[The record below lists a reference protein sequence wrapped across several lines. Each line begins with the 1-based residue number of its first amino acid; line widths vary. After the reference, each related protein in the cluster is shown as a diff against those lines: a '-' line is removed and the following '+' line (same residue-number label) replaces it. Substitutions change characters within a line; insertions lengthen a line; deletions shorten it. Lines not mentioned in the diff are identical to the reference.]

1 MILYQVSGIKYQD
14 FLFMNK
20 GYKKLK
26 VYTEANKLVILVYR
40 ATDKFPKTELFGLIS
55 QMRRAA
61 VSVVANVLE
70 GHARK
75 SKKEFRQFLSIAN
88 GSLVEV
94 EYYIELSLELGY
106 ISNDLFNEMES
117 QRELVGA
124 LLGGF
129 IKHLDT

>member
-1 MILYQVSGIKYQD
+1 
-14 FLFMNK
+14 
-20 GYKKLK
+20 
-26 VYTEANKLVILVYR
+26 
-40 ATDKFPKTELFGLIS
+40 
-55 QMRRAA
+55 MRRAA

>member
-1 MILYQVSGIKYQD
+1 
-14 FLFMNK
+14 MNK